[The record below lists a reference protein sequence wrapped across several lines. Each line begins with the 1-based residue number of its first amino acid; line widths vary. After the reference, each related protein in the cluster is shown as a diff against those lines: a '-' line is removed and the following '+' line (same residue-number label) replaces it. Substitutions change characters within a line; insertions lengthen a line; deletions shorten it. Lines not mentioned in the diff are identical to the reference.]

1 MYSHAIRCGGM
12 VFVAHV
18 PSSFHWLLLSKCSG
32 AALNS
37 LPAKHHCQSI
47 SIFLIFLSRASLGR
61 RSIVMRLFSAP
72 FGVLVFERCL
82 PVCRKRIFERL
93 LCCDCCR

>member
-1 MYSHAIRCGGM
+1 VYSHAIRCGGM

-37 LPAKHHCQSI
+37 LKLQNT
-47 SIFLIFLSRASLGR
+47 
-61 RSIVMRLFSAP
+61 IVNRFQFS
-72 FGVLVFERCL
+72 
-82 PVCRKRIFERL
+82 
-93 LCCDCCR
+93 